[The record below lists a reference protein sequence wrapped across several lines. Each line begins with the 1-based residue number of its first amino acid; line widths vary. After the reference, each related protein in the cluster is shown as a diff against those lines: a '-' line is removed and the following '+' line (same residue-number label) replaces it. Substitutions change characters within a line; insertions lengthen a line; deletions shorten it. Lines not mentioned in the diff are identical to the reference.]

1 MLHVKLLGQFNLS
14 LDDQPVEL
22 PSRPAQALLAYL
34 ILNSGTAIRREKL
47 AGLLW
52 PDASDTNSRSNL
64 RHALWRIRKA
74 VGGDYLNADDLAIAF
89 NSEAPYQ
96 LDVEA
101 LDYDTR
107 SNPSTEALMACVSV
121 YAGEFLP
128 GFYED
133 WIALERERWQA
144 TFERKMELLLERLI
158 AERRW
163 RETLEWAEHWIVQGQ
178 VPESA
183 YRALLAAQYHLGN
196 TAGMAAVYQR
206 CLDALRKELDVEPS
220 EQTHALYKQLSQGR
234 SPYGAPDIPPPIDSA
249 APSGPA
255 AAPRPAPSHNL
266 PPQATAFVG
275 RVRELAEIIDRLRND
290 PACRLLNI
298 TGPGGIGKTRLA
310 LEAAH
315 QQLNDYADGVC
326 FVPLA
331 PIPAAHLIAP
341 AIAQALNLPVPW
353 QADPRTQL
361 LSYLG
366 DKQLLLVIDNFE
378 HLLDGVDLI
387 ADILTA
393 APNVKVLATS
403 RERLHVQWEW
413 IVEIR
418 GLDYPASAVDP
429 NALDTAAVQL
439 FAQTARRM
447 DARFALEAD
456 RAEVIG
462 ICQLMEGSPLGIEL
476 AAAWVRVLTCQEI
489 AQQIERNLDLLAA
502 PAGDRPERHR
512 SLRAA
517 FEYSWNL
524 LSADEQ
530 KAFKKLAVFQ
540 SGFRR
545 EAAEKVAGAPLS
557 LLFTLVDKSLLRR
570 GHAGRFEMHSLLR
583 QYITEKLNAGQIDEA
598 LNTTPM
604 DLTRMRMAQY
614 YLVYARQHQTEYA
627 VLDEDWINL
636 MSSMETAHGLGMWR
650 VVLDYAEVLQDAS
663 FALGHFSDV
672 RRSATWA
679 LTAAQAQGDQRALAA
694 ICRVWGLA
702 CIEQA
707 DYAEAQ
713 SHLTH
718 SLTVYRQL
726 GDTAGTAGAQ
736 FQLARIAIERAAYA
750 EAHDLLAECQRLYEA
765 LNDECGLAGVRYRQA
780 WLAFYARD
788 FAAAEQLALRALAA
802 QDANVDT
809 TGRILTLQLLADIT
823 LHGQGDFARAEQYCA
838 QALAACDAARNDSER
853 AAVLFSLAEV
863 HRLQGQID
871 LARSEAEHVL
881 QLFKEMG
888 DRKSQA
894 RALYRLSLLA
904 ADRSE
909 WESAR
914 SYGTVSLD
922 LCRDLQDN
930 WGEVYVAHHLGQVQ
944 LHLQHADVAQI
955 LWQRALALAEPL
967 NHPLI
972 ETLRERVN
980 QQQM

>member
-14 LDDQPVEL
+14 SDDQPIEL
-22 PSRPAQALLAYL
+22 QSRPAQALLAYL
-34 ILNSGTAIRREKL
+34 ILNAGTAIRREKL

-52 PDASDTNSRSNL
+52 PDASDANSRSNL

-74 VGGDYLNADDLAIAF
+74 IGGEYLNADDLAIAF
-89 NSEAPYQ
+89 NAEAPYQ

-101 LDYDTR
+101 LDYNTR
-107 SNPSTEALMACVSV
+107 SNPSTEGLMACVSV

-144 TFERKMELLLERLI
+144 TFERKMELLIERLI

-163 RETLEWAEHWIVQGQ
+163 RETLEWAEHWIAQGQ

-183 YRALLAAQYHLGN
+183 YRALLAAHYHLGN
-196 TAGMAAVYQR
+196 TAGIAAVYQR
-206 CLDALRKELDVEPS
+206 CAEALRKELDVEPS
-220 EQTHALYKQLSQGR
+220 EPTRALYKQLSQGR
-234 SPYGAPDIPPPIDSA
+234 SPYGAPDIQAPIEAANPIEPA
-249 APSGPA
+249 APVV
-255 AAPRPAPSHNL
+255 PRVIPHNL

-275 RVRELAEIIDRLRND
+275 RTRELAEIDDRLRGD

-298 TGPGGIGKTRLA
+298 AGPGGIGKTRLA
-310 LEAAH
+310 LEAA
-315 QQLNDYADGVC
+315 QQHLSEFADGVF

-331 PIPAAHLIAP
+331 PISAAHLIAP

-361 LSYLG
+361 LSYLS
-366 DKQLLLVIDNFE
+366 DKHLLLVVDNFE
-378 HLLDGVDLI
+378 HLLDGVDLL

-393 APNVKVLATS
+393 APQVKVLATS
-403 RERLHVQWEW
+403 RERLHLQWEW

-418 GLDYPASAVDP
+418 GLDYPASATDP
-429 NALDTAAVQL
+429 SALDTSAVRL

-489 AQQIERNLDLLAA
+489 VQQIARNLDLLATSA
-502 PAGDRPERHR
+502 SDRPERHR

-517 FEYSWNL
+517 FEYSWDL

-540 SGFRR
+540 GGFRR

-614 YLVYARQHQTEYA
+614 YLVYARQHQAEFA

-636 MSSMETAHGLGMWR
+636 MSGLETAHGLEMWR
-650 VVLDYAEVLQDAS
+650 VVLDYAAVLREAGS
-663 FALGHFSDV
+663 ALGHFSDL
-672 RRSATWA
+672 RRCGAWAIDAAGAQQDVQAQAATW
-679 LTAAQAQGDQRALAA
+679 RS
-694 ICRVWGLA
+694 WGRA

-707 DYAEAQ
+707 DYDEARTYLERSLDLYRELDDQ
-713 SHLTH
+713 SNL
-718 SLTVYRQL
+718 
-726 GDTAGTAGAQ
+726 AGVQ
-736 FQLARIAIERAAYA
+736 SELARVAIELADYA
-750 EAHDLLAECQRLYEA
+750 EAKRLLATSQVMLESLPDGCP
-765 LNDECGLAGVRYRQA
+765 LAEVRYRQSVV
-780 WLAFYARD
+780 AFYERD
-788 FAAAEQLALRALAA
+788 FETANQLAQQVFEVQQAANDRA
-802 QDANVDT
+802 N
-809 TGRILTLQLLADIT
+809 GILTLLLLADIA
-823 LHGQGDFARAEQYCA
+823 LHGWGDTERAEQYCW
-838 QALAACDAARNDSER
+838 QAVGWCDALRNDTDR
-853 AAVLFSLAEV
+853 ASALYILAEV
-863 HRLQGQID
+863 HRLQGKIA
-871 LARSEAEHVL
+871 LAYDEAAHSL
-881 QLFKEMG
+881 GLFRQMG

-894 RALYRLSLLA
+894 KALYRLSQLD
-904 ADRSE
+904 ADRGE
-909 WESAR
+909 LESAR
-914 SYGTVSLD
+914 KNATLGLA
-922 LCRDLQDN
+922 LCRQLQDG
-930 WGEVYVAHHLGQVQ
+930 WGTIYVTHLLGQVYDR
-944 LHLQHADVAQI
+944 LG
-955 LWQRALALAEPL
+955 QRAEAQALWTEAVALAEPL
-967 NHPLI
+967 AHPLLA
-972 ETLRERVN
+972 TLRELTA
-980 QQQM
+980 